1 MKSSNRPLLRSALL
15 LLLPLCG
22 AARADW
28 VQATDPLVVRA
39 LPDNM
44 QTQAQNPPTFSWS
57 RHPSAPPEYVVQVYL
72 NGVLNRTFKST
83 RNWYLPPRALPVG
96 NYTWRVRPSTSQ
108 EWSTQRS
115 FVIAGNSQVF
125 EVNENLALRNAVTR
139 KARPRALPSGLKP
152 FSSWS
157 AAMRADRQQALT
169 GLTNEVNYYMSSLK
183 TVADSEWPLPPSK
196 IRTAAL
202 VAQQSNIMQRVNPN
216 ARQLEGAATLYR
228 LTGQQAYLD
237 EAIRRGDQFAALDVN
252 GPTSFANQ
260 DMGSRVIAQSLM
272 KTIDMLAGALVVNGD
287 TTRRDKWLSVV
298 AARTSALY
306 ADLSAGG
313 GRLDQLPYDSHA
325 ATSMAYLTLT
335 STLALGDIPAA
346 ADWFDFSFR
355 AFVSSFSVWSGPEG
369 GFANGTAYAEYE
381 ADFALQ
387 IWPALAQATGV
398 NMFDKPWSR
407 GFAQFLMHFVPPGQQ
422 THVFGD
428 GHETAPEYRF
438 MKGFASRYATPQ
450 AAWYVKNLTR
460 PDDVLATLQAP
471 YPMPVA
477 TVAAAAATP
486 PANAAYYPSIGWTAM
501 HSNLADSGRTSLYF
515 KASPYGSFNHS
526 HGDQNGFVL
535 FSGGVPLLTETGWYD
550 WYDSP
555 LWNSWYRQSKS
566 HNALTFDG
574 GIGQVVEGYEEP
586 LSRNGRINAFS
597 TTPAVDY
604 VEGDATP
611 AYAGLLKSATRKI
624 WYVRGTDTAVILD
637 QYASATPRVFE
648 WNFHGYAPIVAD
660 AAGNVSITNQG
671 RKVCLVPLATSA
683 QRFERR
689 VGPPPQSGTY
699 EDHGVFVKAAAATS
713 GEFLTVLDVGCK
725 GTAVRL
731 DTSGGLRKVVVGTQ
745 TLTLPLPK

>member
-1 MKSSNRPLLRSALL
+1 MKSSKRPLLRAAWL

-22 AARADW
+22 MAQADW
-28 VQATDPLVVRA
+28 VQSSEALAVRP

-44 QTQAQNPPTFSWS
+44 QSQPQNPPTFTWS
-57 RHPSAPPEYVVQVYL
+57 RHATLPPAYVVQVMQG
-72 NGVLNRTFKST
+72 GVLYKTFNTS
-83 RNWYLPPRALPVG
+83 RNWYLPPKSFPVG

-108 EWSTQRS
+108 EWSSPRN
-115 FVIAGNSQVF
+115 FVIGSNSQLF
-125 EVNENLALRNAVTR
+125 EVPENVTLRNTILS
-139 KARPRALPSGLKP
+139 KPRPRALPSGTKL
-152 FSSWS
+152 FSTWTS
-157 AAMRADRQQALT
+157 AMRTDRTPALN
-169 GLTNEVNYYMSSLK
+169 GLTNEVKYYMTALK
-183 TVADSEWPLPPSK
+183 TVSDAEWPLVPGA
-196 IRTAAL
+196 IRTAAV
-202 VAQQSNIMQRVNPN
+202 VAQAANIMTRVNPN
-216 ARQLEGAATLYR
+216 ARQLEGAALLYR
-228 LTGQQAYLD
+228 LTGEKIYLD
-237 EAIRRGDQFAALDVN
+237 EAIRRGDQFAALN
-252 GPTSFANQ
+252 ITGPTSFVNQ
-260 DMGSRVIAQSLM
+260 DMASRVMAQSLM
-272 KTIDMLAGALVVNGD
+272 KAIDNLGTALVVNGD
-287 TTRRDKWLSVV
+287 TTRRTKWLSVV
-298 AARTSALY
+298 AARTNALY
-306 ADLSAGG
+306 KDLSANG
-313 GRLDQLPYDSHA
+313 GRLDQYPYDSHA

-335 STLALGDIPAA
+335 STLALGDIPEAQT
-346 ADWFDFSFR
+346 WFDFAFR
-355 AFVSSFSVWSGPEG
+355 AFASSFSIWSGPEG

-428 GHETAPEYRF
+428 GHETAPEFRF

-450 AAWYVKNLTR
+450 SAWYVKNLTR
-460 PDDVLATLQAP
+460 PDDVLATLQSP
-471 YPMPVA
+471 YPMPVNTVTA
-477 TVAAAAATP
+477 TPTP

-515 KASPYGSFNHS
+515 KSSAYGSFNHS

-555 LWNSWYRQSKS
+555 LWNSWYRPSKS

-574 GIGQVVEGYEEP
+574 GIGQNVDGYEEP
-586 LSRNGRINAFS
+586 LARNGRIMAFS

-604 VEGDATP
+604 VEGDATL
-611 AYAGLLKSATRKI
+611 AYAGQLKSAVRKI
-624 WYVRGTDTAVILD
+624 WYVRGSNTAVILD
-637 QYASATPRVFE
+637 QFSSATPRVFE
-648 WNFHGYAPIVAD
+648 WNFHGYAPIVVD
-660 AAGNVSITNQG
+660 AAGKISVTNQS
-671 RKVCLVPLATSA
+671 RSVCIVPLTTTA

-689 VGPPPQSGTY
+689 VGPPPQAGTY

-725 GTAVRL
+725 NTAVKL
-731 DTSGGLRKVVVGTQ
+731 DTSGGLRKVIVGTQ

>member
-1 MKSSNRPLLRSALL
+1 MKSRTRLLPRAALL
-15 LLLPLCG
+15 LLLPFCG
-22 AARADW
+22 IAQADW
-28 VQATDPLVVRA
+28 VQSTDPLAVRV

-44 QTQAQNPPTFSWS
+44 QSQAQNPPTFSWS
-57 RHPSAPPEYVVQVYL
+57 RHPKAPPEYIIQVHL
-72 NGVLNRTFKST
+72 NGVLNRTFKT
-83 RNWYLPPRALPVG
+83 DRNWYLPAKQLPVG

-108 EWSTQRS
+108 EWSTPRS
-115 FVIAGNSQVF
+115 FVIGSDSQVF
-125 EVNENLALRNAVTR
+125 EVGENVYLRNAILK
-139 KARPRALPSGLKP
+139 KARPRALPSGVKL
-152 FSSWS
+152 FSTWS
-157 AAMRADRQQALT
+157 AAMRADRQPALT
-169 GLTNEVNYYMSSLK
+169 GLTNEVNYYVSSLK
-183 TVADSEWPLPPSK
+183 TVADQEWPLPGSK

-216 ARQLEGAATLYR
+216 ARQLEGAALLFR
-228 LTGQQAYLD
+228 LTGKQEYLD
-237 EAIRRGDQFAALDVN
+237 EAIRRGDQFVALDPN

-272 KTIDMLAGALVVNGD
+272 KAIDLLAGALVVNGD
-287 TTRRDKWLSVV
+287 TTRRDKWLAVV
-298 AARTSALY
+298 TTRTRALY
-306 ADLSAGG
+306 QDLSAGG
-313 GRLDQLPYDSHA
+313 GRLDQMPFDSHG
-325 ATSMAYLTLT
+325 ATSMAYLALT
-335 STLALGDIPAA
+335 STLALGDIPEAQE
-346 ADWFDFSFR
+346 WFDFSFR

-369 GFANGTAYAEYE
+369 GFANGTAYGEYE

-407 GFAQFLMHFVPPGQQ
+407 GFARFLMHFVPPGQQ

-438 MKGFASRYATPQ
+438 MKGFAARYATPES
-450 AAWYVKNLTR
+450 AWYVRSIAR
-460 PDDVLATLQAP
+460 PDDVIATLQAP
-471 YPMPVA
+471 YPLPVN
-477 TVAAAAATP
+477 TVTAAATP
-486 PANAAYYPSIGWTAM
+486 PSNAAYYPSIGWTAM
-501 HSNLADSGRTSLYF
+501 HSNLADVGRTSLYF
-515 KASPYGSFNHS
+515 KSSPYGSFNHS

-586 LSRNGRINAFS
+586 LSRNGRVSAFS
-597 TTPAVDY
+597 TTAAVDY
-604 VEGDATP
+604 VEGDATA
-611 AYAGLLKSATRKI
+611 AYAGALKSAVRKV

-671 RKVCLVPLATSA
+671 KKVCLVPLATSP

-689 VGPPPQSGTY
+689 VGPPPQSGAY
-699 EDHGVFVKAAAATS
+699 EDHGVFVKNAAATS

-725 GTAVRL
+725 GTSVKL
-731 DTSGGLRKVVVGTQ
+731 DTSGGLRKLVVGTQ